1 MSAIVISGL
10 TTKLCY
16 ITSNVLRN
24 VPVTFLFAPGVYH
37 FYLIQANKISFV
49 ETGKNVE
56 YSIWCARNVTS
67 YTTYVM
73 INMSDIFLSVAQ
85 IVYQGPI
92 VQSIVSLTTLLRGHL
107 VKYIP
112 TTLSN
117 TLLYFCWKNVRIFCI
132 AKDSHIFQTKNNSV
146 FVILMF

>member
-1 MSAIVISGL
+1 MSI
-10 TTKLCY
+10 TTNLF
-16 ITSNVLRN
+16 RN
-24 VPVTFLFAPGVYH
+24 MLVTFLSAPRVYN

-67 YTTYVM
+67 YTTNILNKV
-73 INMSDIFLSVAQ
+73 SDIFLSVTQ
-85 IVYQGPI
+85 IVYQGPV
-92 VQSIVSLTTLLRGHL
+92 VQSIVSLTMLLRGHL

-117 TLLYFCWKNVRIFCI
+117 TLLFFCWKNVRIFCI